1 LAPAER
7 ARRRH
12 HQYLANLMA
21 GRPWPRMTEL
31 GGWCGAAMMRCV
43 GGVIYDL
50 SGAPPVHLN
59 TSADF

>member
-1 LAPAER
+1 
-7 ARRRH
+7 
-12 HQYLANLMA
+12 
-21 GRPWPRMTEL
+21 MTEL